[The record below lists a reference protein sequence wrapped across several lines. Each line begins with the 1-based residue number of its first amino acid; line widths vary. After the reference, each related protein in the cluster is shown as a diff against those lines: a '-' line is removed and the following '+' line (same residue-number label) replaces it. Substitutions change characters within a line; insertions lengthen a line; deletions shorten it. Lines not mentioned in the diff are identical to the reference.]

1 MLSSKKTKSTEE
13 LFKFVMDQPIMVSWK
28 LDGLTIVLKYRNGTL
43 QQAIT
48 RGNGEEGEDVTH
60 SLKMFTNVPLKIQY
74 QGELELR
81 GEGVISWKN
90 FERINDVFPLEDQYA
105 HPRNLAAGSVRQ
117 LNSSIVKQRYL
128 EFIAFELV
136 DSEEMHL
143 ETCHEQMQFLED
155 NGFTVVEREYLIF
168 HSSREIQEHIDKFD
182 PLKYAYPVDG
192 LIFEYDNIR
201 FDYYKA
207 PLTTTRIIKLHINGQ
222 MKPRPQNFAKLS

>member
-1 MLSSKKTKSTEE
+1 
-13 LFKFVMDQPIMVSWK
+13 
-28 LDGLTIVLKYRNGTL
+28 
-43 QQAIT
+43 
-48 RGNGEEGEDVTH
+48 
-60 SLKMFTNVPLKIQY
+60 MFTNVPLKIQY

-90 FERINDVFPLEDQYA
+90 FERINDALPLEDQYA

-136 DSEEMHL
+136 DLEEMHM

-192 LIFEYDNIR
+192 LIFEYVDTYSRYDKFTLLYTNKR
-201 FDYYKA
+201 DKE
-207 PLTTTRIIKLHINGQ
+207 
-222 MKPRPQNFAKLS
+222 